1 MPSNNCVILRWPW
14 LRRAA
19 PPIATFVIFALT
31 FAMRFHWLAQSP
43 YPPSGDAGGDL
54 YLAHAWLGES
64 IPQLNQSLVT
74 PPFYFFAVIIP
85 LTTLFQP
92 YLGIEIAMALVP
104 AAAVFPAYCLGREL
118 RLARIWAVVASTF
131 VGTSALF
138 SLMVTWNSAFNM
150 FGIFLL
156 LWNLY
161 FLLRYLRSGSGTM
174 LLATALTFLMVGLAH
189 PLTFLFDGIT
199 IASLSVFVILFRHI
213 DQRFKRVGFLWLNL
227 FLVSFALL
235 FFYMPEGQAARTS
248 YSPFFLANLQWL
260 AETAL
265 FFGWGYQG
273 VASNLLALID
283 IGLTV
288 GGLITFIGLRD
299 RTVAKT
305 SRDAIVAI
313 LIAAGVIALAN
324 PANGIR
330 ALYFLPVPFS
340 FCAAGM
346 FQRTERWSR
355 NALTSGRPLK
365 MSKSAGLQR
374 WRHGFAFHSP
384 SKTIRVVCL
393 TAAVGILLAN
403 GLFSVDTLQEGI
415 HFYMDLNPD
424 RAAALNWIRSNTTP
438 QSVFFDAAGMSTW
451 IWGYTGRM
459 AYAPSPLSI
468 DVTQQSYAFAYQ
480 CDLVNAG
487 TYLVGDEYLLVAHN
501 YPSPYGGPAIYLAT
515 PNGWDPLFL
524 SQTNLDSVS
533 ITHSN
538 LTRTIGLQYASLLD
552 ASASATT
559 TAARYAFA
567 LEWTS
572 PRYVVRENASI
583 AGEGAWLNWSG
594 LGSSNVRVNLHFGVP
609 PSGYYFNYLSVPPV
623 TNVTSLQDSFQ
634 LPNGPFTV
642 EIFGGNITQYTTP
655 SGWTSLNINGSQNLS
670 IQVTHLTGALVQ
682 RPFAIDTWGIL
693 EGLGINYIVVDWS
706 QDYSLAYRLQSHAI
720 GGGSPTDVFKRG
732 TISIY
737 AL

>member
-1 MPSNNCVILRWPW
+1 
-14 LRRAA
+14 
-19 PPIATFVIFALT
+19 
-31 FAMRFHWLAQSP
+31 MRFHWLSQSP

-54 YLAHAWLGES
+54 YLAHAWLGKS

-74 PPFYFFAVIIP
+74 PPLYFFAVIIP

-92 YLGIEIAMALVP
+92 FLGIEIAMALVP

-118 RLARIWAVVASTF
+118 GLERIWAIVASIF

-138 SLMVTWNSAFNM
+138 SLMITWNSAFNM

-189 PLTFLFDGIT
+189 PLTFLLDGIT
-199 IASLSVFVILFRHI
+199 IASLSILVVLFRHI
-213 DQRFKRVGFLWLNL
+213 DERFKRVGFLWLNL
-227 FLVSFALL
+227 FLSSFALL
-235 FFYMPEGQAARTS
+235 FFYLPEGQAVRTS

-260 AETAL
+260 AEIAL

-273 VASNLLALID
+273 VAFNLLALVD

-288 GGLITFIGLRD
+288 GGLITFIALRD
-299 RTVAKT
+299 CTAVET
-305 SRDAIVAI
+305 NRDAIVAI

-324 PANGIR
+324 PANGVR

-346 FQRTERWSR
+346 FQRVEQWSR
-355 NALTSGRPLK
+355 NAHTSGRPRK
-365 MSKSAGLQR
+365 RSKGAWPQR
-374 WRHGFAFHSP
+374 WRRGFALHSS
-384 SKTIRVVCL
+384 SKMIRVVCL
-393 TAAVGILLAN
+393 TVAVGILFAN
-403 GLFSVDTLQEGI
+403 GLFSVDTLQEGT

-424 RAAALNWIRSNTTP
+424 RVAALNWIRSNTTS
-438 QSVFFDAAGMSTW
+438 QSAFFDGAGLSTW
-451 IWGYTGRM
+451 IWGYAGRM

-468 DVTQQSYAFAYQ
+468 DVTQQSYALAYQ
-480 CDLVNAG
+480 CDLVNTG
-487 TYLVGDEYLLVAHN
+487 TYLVGDEYLLVAHS

-515 PNGWDPLFL
+515 SNGWEPLFL

-533 ITHSN
+533 VTHSG
-538 LTRTIGLQYASLLD
+538 LKGMIGLQYASLLD
-552 ASASATT
+552 ANASATT
-559 TAARYAFA
+559 TAAHYAFA

-572 PRYVVRENASI
+572 IRYGVRENASI

-609 PSGYYFNYLSVPPV
+609 PSGLYFNYLSVPRV
-623 TNVTSLQDSFQ
+623 TNVTSLQDTFQ
-634 LPNGPFTV
+634 LPDGPFTV
-642 EIFGGNITQYTTP
+642 EIVGGNITQYTTP
-655 SGWTSLNINGSQNLS
+655 SGWTSLDVNGSQNLS
-670 IQVTHLTGALVQ
+670 IQVAHLTHALA
-682 RPFAIDTWGIL
+682 RGPFAIDTWEVL
-693 EGLGINYIVVDWS
+693 EGLGINYIVIDWN
-706 QDYSLAYRLQSHAI
+706 QNYALAYRLQSHAI
-720 GGGSPTDVFKRG
+720 GGGFPTEVFHKG